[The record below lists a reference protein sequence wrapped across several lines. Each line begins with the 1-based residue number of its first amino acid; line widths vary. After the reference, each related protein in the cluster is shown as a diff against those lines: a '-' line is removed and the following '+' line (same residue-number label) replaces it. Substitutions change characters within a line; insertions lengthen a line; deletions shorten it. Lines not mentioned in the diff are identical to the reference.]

1 MRIMH
6 YALLDYSGA
15 RESYSRVRR
24 KGAGFEW
31 AMKNTISVQSL
42 SSLDRGNIDSLL
54 ILPSEHQ

>member
-31 AMKNTISVQSL
+31 AMKNTISVQLISR
-42 SSLDRGNIDSLL
+42 LDRDNIDSLL
-54 ILPSEHQ
+54 ILR